1 MKKDATP
8 THAAVTGYADLLP
21 SKVLEALEVAH
32 NWQANLLDNFFKQY
46 QLSRQQYNI
55 LCILYNHQPT
65 AISINDIKKNMI
77 DEMSN
82 VSRLVEKLHK
92 KSLVTRTECS
102 TDRRITLVNLT
113 TEGGN
118 LLKHITKKLPF
129 FLQQFNTLSEP
140 EALQLIALLEQFKK
154 P

>member
-1 MKKDATP
+1 MKKEATP
-8 THAAVTGYADLLP
+8 THVAVTGYANLLP

-32 NWQANLLDNFFKQY
+32 NWQSNLLDNFFKQY

-55 LCILYNHQPT
+55 LCILYNNQHT
-65 AISINDIKKNMI
+65 AISINDIKQNMI

-92 KSLVTRTECS
+92 KTLVTRTECS

-113 TEGGN
+113 TEGRN
-118 LLKHITKKLPF
+118 LLQQITEKLPQ
-129 FLQQFNTLSEP
+129 FLMQFNTLSET
-140 EALQLIALLEQFKK
+140 EALQLITLLEQFKQK
-154 P
+154 

>member
-8 THAAVTGYADLLP
+8 THVAVTGYADLLP

-32 NWQANLLDNFFKQY
+32 NWQSNLLDNFFKQY
-46 QLSRQQYNI
+46 HLSRQQYNI
-55 LCILYNHQPT
+55 LCILYNNQPT
-65 AISINDIKKNMI
+65 AISINDIKNNMI

-92 KSLVTRTECS
+92 KSLVTRAECS

-118 LLKHITKKLPF
+118 LLAQITEKLPS

-154 P
+154 V